1 MRDIVLLNEQIWE
14 NWTDVGV
21 VAAWGLFGL
30 VVTVMRF
37 RWEPQEGQ
45 LAPHGGAGRPQRE
58 ARGRLG

>member
-37 RWEPQEGQ
+37 RWEPQE
-45 LAPHGGAGRPQRE
+45 AG
-58 ARGRLG
+58 